1 MPETSASRPARAP
14 RLPAPVYPLISLAVL
29 IGLWHASI
37 EIFAIPDYLLP
48 RPGAVFDALA
58 QGFATGSLW
67 PHIGATLAEAVSGYA
82 LGCGLAIVFGALLA
96 ESRTFER
103 FCYPVFLG
111 LQAMPKVALGPIIL
125 VWFGFGMA
133 SKVVLV
139 ALVCFFPLFVNTVN
153 GVKRTDPELLDA
165 CRAFCASRRYLLLR
179 VKLPAAAGDIFSG
192 LQIGVS
198 LALIGAVVGEFL
210 SAQRGLGYLIA
221 SASVSMSLATMFAG
235 VALLAAIGLTGSLL
249 MRRLHR
255 RVVFWEGRRAASN
268 PETRRAGTHTV
279 NPRRRIRMAGASARR
294 WTGRWSSAACP
305 RRSLGH
311 LPPREYVQKRSVQPK
326 EAATL
331 QF

>member
-1 MPETSASRPARAP
+1 
-14 RLPAPVYPLISLAVL
+14 
-29 IGLWHASI
+29 
-37 EIFAIPDYLLP
+37 
-48 RPGAVFDALA
+48 
-58 QGFATGSLW
+58 
-67 PHIGATLAEAVSGYA
+67 
-82 LGCGLAIVFGALLA
+82 
-96 ESRTFER
+96 
-103 FCYPVFLG
+103 
-111 LQAMPKVALGPIIL
+111 
-125 VWFGFGMA
+125 MA

-255 RVVFWEGRRAASN
+255 RVVFWEGAARGEQS
-268 PETRRAGTHTV
+268 
-279 NPRRRIRMAGASARR
+279 
-294 WTGRWSSAACP
+294 
-305 RRSLGH
+305 
-311 LPPREYVQKRSVQPK
+311 
-326 EAATL
+326 
-331 QF
+331 